1 MTLTGAFSRWRS
13 MSLGTVSGLFSPFCR
28 LWANKGWGKK
38 ITMQAWS
45 MKKRMDEKHT
55 ITLSWSNTRITW
67 YNFITSCYSTQWS
80 CSMKHSPPFPTCLSC
95 FVWAS
100 AFLPGHTALPLKGV
114 WIATNWNKQQ
124 AHVLKQF
131 SALCELRKTWL
142 YYWQYLPLQ
151 TSQRANEQCGAIL
164 CIMLAASKLTT
175 SWTPISACQIKH
187 THWVSTVHLSA

>member
-28 LWANKGWGKK
+28 LWANKGWRKK

-55 ITLSWSNTRITW
+55 ITLSWRNTRITW

-151 TSQRANEQCGAIL
+151 RSQRANEQCGAIL